1 MQPHLPKKGQKK
13 RNSCRSSDSLLDVC
27 AETNL
32 TNLIIPNEG
41 AYVNRKQRKVRT
53 KSRFFGGL

>member
-1 MQPHLPKKGQKK
+1 M
-13 RNSCRSSDSLLDVC
+13 LDVC